1 MSAFPTPRVR
11 IAWPLVV
18 ARAAEIVE
26 SYDTGVTLRQLFYRL
41 VSELVIPN
49 TTNAYK
55 ELSRHTATAR
65 REGDFPALI
74 DQGRSVERPPFFDGP
89 EDALAL
95 LRRWY
100 RRDRTE
106 GQPHVLYLG
115 VEKAGIVEQLSAWFG
130 DERGLPIV
138 ALKGYSSQTL
148 VDEVADEIVND
159 GRPAVLIYAGDF
171 DPTGEDVDRDFVER
185 VAEFDEVRRIALSAE
200 QVDEYDLPSLPGKE
214 TDSRAAAF
222 EARHG
227 RLVQVE
233 LDALDPDDL
242 RDLYA
247 AAIADYWAG
256 DAFAAVREQERQ
268 ERARL
273 GFPDTSESTEEPTT

>member
-1 MSAFPTPRVR
+1 
-11 IAWPLVV
+11 
-18 ARAAEIVE
+18 
-26 SYDTGVTLRQLFYRL
+26 
-41 VSELVIPN
+41 
-49 TTNAYK
+49 
-55 ELSRHTATAR
+55 
-65 REGDFPALI
+65 
-74 DQGRSVERPPFFDGP
+74 
-89 EDALAL
+89 
-95 LRRWY
+95 
-100 RRDRTE
+100 
-106 GQPHVLYLG
+106 
-115 VEKAGIVEQLSAWFG
+115 
-130 DERGLPIV
+130 
-138 ALKGYSSQTL
+138 
-148 VDEVADEIVND
+148 
-159 GRPAVLIYAGDF
+159 VLIYAGDF

-185 VAEFDEVRRIALSAE
+185 VGEFDEVRRIALSAE